1 MSNDS
6 PVARWERAAWIGF
19 LICAAV
25 AYAPVV
31 AKLATDWW
39 NLSDY
44 SHGLI
49 CVPLAVVI
57 AIARRRELSEIRR
70 APHGAGFAGA
80 VFSLALLGVGTLGAE
95 LFLTRASLMLFA
107 ASAVIFLFGWRHL
120 RVLLFPFAL
129 VALSIPVPAIVMTR
143 VTLPLQFAA
152 SATAE
157 TTLRAFHIPVLREGN
172 VLMLTNATLQVAEAC
187 SGVRSMMSLV
197 VIGLVVARFLETRQ
211 AARVAIVLAAV
222 PVTVAINALRVTATA
237 AATQYYGVAAA
248 EGTPHEVLGLI
259 LFLVSAL
266 LLTACA
272 RAVAALRLREPLPA
286 AR

>member
-1 MSNDS
+1 M
-6 PVARWERAAWIGF
+6 ARWERPAWIGF

-57 AIARRRELSEIRR
+57 AIARRRELSETRR

-80 VFSLALLGVGTLGAE
+80 VFSLMLLGVGTLGAE
-95 LFLTRASLMLFA
+95 LFLTRVSLIAFA
-107 ASAVIFLFGWRHL
+107 ASTIVFLFGWRHL
-120 RVLLFPFAL
+120 RVLVFPFAL
-129 VALSIPVPAIVMTR
+129 VALSLPIPAIVMTR

-157 TTLRAFHIPVLREGN
+157 TTLRAFHVAVLREGN
-172 VLMLTNATLQVAEAC
+172 VLVLANATLQVAEAC
-187 SGVRSMMSLV
+187 SGVRSMMALV
-197 VIGLVVARFLETRQ
+197 VIGLIVARYLETRQ

-222 PVTVAINALRVTATA
+222 PVTVAINALRVTVTA
-237 AATQYYGVAAA
+237 AATQYYGIAAA
-248 EGTPHEVLGLI
+248 AGAAHETLGLM
-259 LFLVSAL
+259 LFMVSAL

-272 RAVAALRLREPLPA
+272 RAVAAVRLREPLPA